1 MLSHFCSIPEA
12 VEEVQAGR
20 VLIVI
25 DDENRENEG
34 DFMVAAE
41 KVTPEII
48 NFMSRYGR
56 GLICLPTTK
65 QRLEELDIPIMVNGK
80 TSIADT
86 PFTVSV
92 DAVDGV
98 TSGISAPD
106 RAKTARLFV
115 HPDAVPEDFERA
127 GHLFPLRAR
136 DGGVLERDG
145 HTEATVDLMRL
156 AGLYPAG
163 VLCEVLDED
172 GSMARLPRLLE
183 IADEHHLKIATIK
196 DLIEY
201 RLEEELVLES
211 ACSGG

>member
-1 MLSHFCSIPEA
+1 MLSHFCTIPEA
-12 VEEVQAGR
+12 VEEVRVGR

-34 DFMVAAE
+34 DFMVSAE
-41 KVTPEII
+41 RVTPEII
-48 NFMSRYGR
+48 NFMARHGR

-92 DAVDGV
+92 DAVNGV
-98 TSGISAPD
+98 TSGISAHD
-106 RAKTARLFV
+106 RAISAQLFV
-115 HPDAVPEDFERA
+115 SPDTAPEDFERP
-127 GHLFPLRAR
+127 GHLFPLQAR

-163 VLCEVLDED
+163 VLCEVLDVD
-172 GSMARLPRLLE
+172 GSMARLPRLIE
-183 IADEHHLKIATIK
+183 IAEEHHLKIATIK

-201 RLEEELVLES
+201 RLEEELVLEF